1 LQALL
6 REAAPKWRAAAVAKL
21 ARRLQQAGISSP
33 TELAHALF
41 AGECVGCL
49 GALEPPLRQSMA
61 RRLRN
66 LLGLKSNDGF
76 ASESTAA
83 FAEGK
88 APESEQ
94 KCEIVPMGH
103 YCLTTFFL
111 MDEGLRHWAFPVDWS
126 AHTFK
131 VWLKML
137 QDDFSTLLTPPIP
150 GQRHPYNSVSGDVQ
164 MFPHQGQWADER
176 VRCRVERLR
185 GILSAGHGFGFSVY
199 LEGPDFLGC
208 SMQEVIEDAKAVA
221 RLEPGFREVAII
233 WMHEQ
238 SARAST
244 KWEHHG
250 DRVSLL
256 HFTPVCQYRFEGRM
270 RLQQSDR
277 EALLVQLA
285 ERFPSIWGAAALAHR
300 RWVCG
305 LAADVDPSSSEQ
317 EIEEHWDD
325 HDPDEALYFQEA
337 ERRKRQKKT
346 SQGGQPPRSGTIEKQ
361 AELHVSATVRA
372 STAVAG
378 QVTSYHTSAPQ
389 LLSPHG
395 AAAKVDLP
403 GASRKELPGSCQMLL
418 RTAQPA
424 LQPPKPKRA
433 EPGPGKS
440 LWKLIFRQ
448 RRGKSLGHLDS
459 WSVTRWRSRGSLAD
473 DLYCCFDTLEHY
485 RAANGQ
491 LTFKMVFPRLGS
503 RCNIWRQETNPV
515 TMPPNGNVHG
525 FEPLQLSFTCDND
538 HDNAFGGLQKSRQQE
553 EFLLH
558 NYDPRFPDRYWF
570 AVGSTRPFWPGAGG
584 NMRESSIELYVLMPP
599 RTAV

>member
-403 GASRKELPGSCQMLL
+403 GASRKELPSSCQMLL
-418 RTAQPA
+418 RIAQQPA
-424 LQPPKPKRA
+424 LQPPELQGA
-433 EPGPGKS
+433 WE
-440 LWKLIFRQ
+440 LIFRQ
-448 RRGKSLGHLDS
+448 RAGKPLRFLDDS
-459 WSVTRWRSRGSLAD
+459 WGGSRWKSRGSPRD
-473 DLYCCFDTLEHY
+473 DLYCCFDTLESCRD
-485 RAANGQ
+485 RAANGK
-491 LTFKMVFPRLGS
+491 LTFKMVFPKLGS
-503 RCNIWRQETNPV
+503 KCNIWRQWTNPV
-515 TMPPNGNVHG
+515 TMPPNSKVRG
-525 FEPLQLSFTCDND
+525 FESLQLSFTRDNE
-538 HDNAFGGLQKSRQQE
+538 HDNAFGGLQKSRDRS
-553 EFLLH
+553 FLLH
-558 NYDPRFPDRYWF
+558 NYDPLFPDRYWYV
-570 AVGSTRPFWPGAGG
+570 VGAIWSDAWPGANG
-584 NMRESSIELYVLMPP
+584 NMLERSIELYVLVPP